1 MFSFVKNKLSYS
13 PIDHDENDEE
23 VKLGDASYHRS
34 YTVIL
39 KTGPWSLLLILLLL
53 LSSIV
58 SSWGVFF
65 NIKHLPQQD
74 LGSVVSTQPSISCHQ
89 APTRREW
96 RTLGPAEQDDYIRA
110 VRCLST
116 KPSKLGNK
124 GTMYDDFPWV
134 HKHTSSY
141 STLSIFRLTAIFVMR
156 DHSLT
161 KFQLPQLICRLLSFR
176 GIATTFICTRQL

>member
-1 MFSFVKNKLSYS
+1 MFPFVKNKPNYS
-13 PIDHDENDEE
+13 AIDHDENDEE
-23 VKLGDASYHRS
+23 LKLGDASYRRS
-34 YTVIL
+34 NNVIL

-58 SSWGVFF
+58 SSWVVFF
-65 NIKHLPQQD
+65 NIKHFPQQD
-74 LGSVVSTQPSISCHQ
+74 LGSVISTQPSISCQQ

-96 RTLGPAEQDDYIRA
+96 RTLNLVEQYDYIRA

-141 STLSIFRLTAIFVMR
+141 STLSIFQLTAIFAIQ

-161 KFQLPQLICRLLSFR
+161 KFQLPQLICRLHSFH
-176 GIATTFICTRQL
+176 GIATTFIFTRQP